1 MSAQGFR
8 LYDPTAEPCVVTG
21 RLAPRLVSLAGKC
34 AGILDNGK
42 PNAGTLRLAVTKIL
56 EERTIARDGYTKKQV
71 REFLFEHAR
80 FPLARLGAEYRRQ
93 QIERHNV
100 VDSPATMARR

>member
-21 RLAPRLVSLAGKC
+21 RLVPRLGKR

-42 PNAGTLRLAVTKIL
+42 PNAGTLMLAVTKTL